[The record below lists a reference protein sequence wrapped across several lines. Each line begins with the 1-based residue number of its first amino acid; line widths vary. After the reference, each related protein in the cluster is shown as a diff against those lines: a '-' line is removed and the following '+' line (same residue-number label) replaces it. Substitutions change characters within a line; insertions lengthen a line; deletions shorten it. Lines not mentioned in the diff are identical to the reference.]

1 MASGAPDHLP
11 SPSFAGKF
19 TMKNGFNHLSS
30 ARRSRVSGVTL
41 IELLV
46 SLVIGLLLAIAASAT
61 YLYSKQ
67 SYSAVTENSQMEENG
82 RFALT
87 LLTRYIQSAGNVML
101 NPQSNS
107 AQGALSIKIRGCDLG
122 FTNARSGT
130 GPADIVCRTATPAGE
145 RRSSSISTFFETD
158 APNLAGARFE
168 GFNCIG
174 NSAAAKITTGLT
186 GATFTTYQASS
197 HLFISTETVPT
208 QNGATTTM
216 GQLSCA
222 PEDSTTGAISL
233 SQPLIPGI
241 EQLSVVYLL
250 PAIQTVS
257 GEVPRLAQTPL
268 TAAQVDSANRW
279 GEVVAVDLCV
289 LTRSIQP
296 AGNDTGTQYTDCFG
310 TALVTTG
317 SESFRTFRTT
327 VNLRNRTPAL

>member
-1 MASGAPDHLP
+1 MQNINEHKL
-11 SPSFAGKF
+11 
-19 TMKNGFNHLSS
+19 S
-30 ARRSRVSGVTL
+30 ARQPRVRGVTL

-61 YLYSKQ
+61 YLFSKQ

-87 LLTRYIQSAGNVML
+87 LLVRYIQSAGNVML
-101 NPQSNS
+101 NPQATA
-107 AQGALSIKIRGCDLG
+107 AQGALDVKIRGCDLG
-122 FTNARSGT
+122 FVNARSGT
-130 GPADIVCRTATPAGE
+130 GPADIACRTATPAGE
-145 RRSSSISTFFETD
+145 RRSSSVSTFFETD
-158 APNLAGARFE
+158 APSLTGARFE

-174 NSAAAKITTGLT
+174 DGAAAKTTTGLT
-186 GATFTTYQASS
+186 GLITTTYQASS

-208 QNGATTTM
+208 ANGGTTTM

-222 PEDSTTGAISL
+222 PENSTTGALSL

-241 EQLSVVYLL
+241 EQLAVTYLL
-250 PAIQTVS
+250 PSVPTVS
-257 GEVPRLAQTPL
+257 GEVPRLAQSPL
-268 TAAQVDSANRW
+268 TAAQVAAANRW

>member
-1 MASGAPDHLP
+1 MKTSFDHL
-11 SPSFAGKF
+11 SP
-19 TMKNGFNHLSS
+19 
-30 ARRSRVSGVTL
+30 ARKPNESGVTL

-87 LLTRYIQSAGNVML
+87 LLTRYIQSAGNVMI
-101 NPQSNS
+101 NPQATSS
-107 AQGALSIKIRGCDLG
+107 QGALSIKIRGCDLG
-122 FTNARSGT
+122 FVNARSGT
-130 GPADIVCRTATPAGE
+130 GAADIACRTATPAGE

-158 APNLAGARFE
+158 VPSLSGARFE
-168 GFNCIG
+168 GFNCVG
-174 NSAAAKITTGLT
+174 DGAAAKTTTGLT
-186 GATFTTYQASS
+186 GGTFTTYQASS
-197 HLFISTETVPT
+197 HLFISTETVPIP
-208 QNGATTTM
+208 NGGNTVM

-222 PEDSTTGAISL
+222 PENSTNGALGL
-233 SQPLIPGI
+233 SQPVIPGI
-241 EQLSVVYLL
+241 EQMSVVYLL
-250 PAIQTVS
+250 PLLQTVS

-268 TAAQVDSANRW
+268 TAAQVAATNRW
-279 GEVVAVDLCV
+279 NEVIAVDLCV
-289 LTRSIQP
+289 LTRSIQT

-310 TALVTTG
+310 TALVSTG